1 MTIFTF
7 SLGVQ
12 DENGTNL
19 IPVPSWY
26 GKVEY
31 KAGTKITYTNNGV
44 YPDRLE
50 IEGPTNMTLKI
61 VVNIFFFLITTL
73 KMFNYG
79 YSSNKRV

>member
-26 GKVEY
+26 GRVEY

-61 VVNIFFFLITTL
+61 VVNIYI
-73 KMFNYG
+73 
-79 YSSNKRV
+79 